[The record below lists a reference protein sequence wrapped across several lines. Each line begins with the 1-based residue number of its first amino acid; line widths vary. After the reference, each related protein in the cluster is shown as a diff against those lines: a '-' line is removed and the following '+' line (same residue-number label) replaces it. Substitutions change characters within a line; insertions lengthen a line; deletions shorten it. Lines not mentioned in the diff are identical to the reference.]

1 MMSTG
6 AHKKF
11 IFGTEFAADGRVLR
25 DETARS
31 SYSLEEVEIIKREAH
46 AQGCADEVA
55 KQEAAAAQ
63 ALRDIAGQ
71 ARAVLG
77 TLKTEVQSIK
87 RDYTE
92 LARLVGERLS
102 AAATEQFPDSLLRTV
117 IESAAEDMRAAP
129 RLVIRMHPEIATRIA
144 PKWQDLAEEMGL
156 TGQVVVREDETRAQ
170 GDCLIEWANGAAGL
184 NQEATLARID
194 AAIAAY
200 LNTTSGAPEH
210 G

>member
-11 IFGTEFAADGRVLR
+11 VFGTEFAADGRVLR
-25 DETARS
+25 DGVERS
-31 SYSLEEVEIIKREAH
+31 SYNLDEVEIIKQDAY

-55 KQEAAAAQ
+55 KQETAAAQ

-77 TLKTEVQSIK
+77 TLKTEVQNIK

-117 IESAAEDMRAAP
+117 IESAAEDMRASP
-129 RLVIRMHPEIATRIA
+129 RLVIRLHPDIAARIA
-144 PKWQDLAEEMGL
+144 PKLQDLAEEMGL
-156 TGQVVVREDETRAQ
+156 TGQIVVREDDARAQ
-170 GDCLIEWANGAAGL
+170 GDCLIEWANGSAGL

-200 LNTTSGAPEH
+200 LNPTSGAPEH